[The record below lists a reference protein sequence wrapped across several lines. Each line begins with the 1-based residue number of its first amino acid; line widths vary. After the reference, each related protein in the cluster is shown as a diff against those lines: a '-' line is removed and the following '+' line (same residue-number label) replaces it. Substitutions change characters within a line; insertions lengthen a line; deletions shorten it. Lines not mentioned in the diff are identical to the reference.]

1 MIYLFLAD
9 GFETVE
15 ALCPL
20 DLLRRA
26 GADVK
31 TVGVTGDT
39 VTSRQG
45 VTVKADLNIDDISPE
60 DLPEMI
66 ILPGGLPGADN
77 LDASDKVDE
86 MILDGARRG
95 AFLAAIC
102 AAPYILGKRGLL
114 EGRKATCFPEK
125 VFIDRL
131 LGAEYTEDGA
141 VRDGN
146 IITAKAMGVSA
157 DFALLLIE
165 ALFGREKADEIAAS
179 VYHGE
184 SSAR

>member
-31 TVGVTGDT
+31 TVGVTGQA

-45 VTVKADLNIDDISPE
+45 VTVTADVGIDEISVS
-60 DLPEMI
+60 DAPEML
-66 ILPGGLPGADN
+66 ILPGGIPGADN
-77 LDASDKVDE
+77 LDASDKVSE

-114 EGRKATCFPEK
+114 RGKTATCFPEK
-125 VFIDRL
+125 IFIERL
-131 LGAEYTEDGA
+131 LDAEYSDGGV

-146 IITAKAMGVSA
+146 IITAKAMGVST
-157 DFALLLIE
+157 DFGLTLIE
-165 ALFGREKADEIAAS
+165 ALYSKEKADTIAAS
-179 VYHGE
+179 VFHTR
-184 SSAR
+184 S

>member
-31 TVGVTGDT
+31 TVGVTGET

-45 VTVKADLNIDDISPE
+45 VTVKADLAIDEIFPS
-60 DLPEMI
+60 DLPEML
-66 ILPGGLPGADN
+66 ILPGGIPGADN
-77 LDASDKVDE
+77 LDASDKVNE

-102 AAPYILGKRGLL
+102 AAPYILGRRGLL
-114 EGRKATCFPEK
+114 SGKKVTCFPEK
-125 VFIDRL
+125 IFIDRL
-131 LGAEYTEDGA
+131 EGAEYTEAGV

-146 IITAKAMGVSA
+146 VITAKAMGVSA
-157 DFALLLIE
+157 DFGLVLID
-165 ALFGREKADEIAAS
+165 ALFGREKADEIAAA
-179 VYHGE
+179 VFHGQ
-184 SSAR
+184 R

>member
-60 DLPEMI
+60 DLPEML

-102 AAPYILGKRGLL
+102 ATPYILGKRGLL
-114 EGRKATCFPEK
+114 EGRKAT
-125 VFIDRL
+125 
-131 LGAEYTEDGA
+131 
-141 VRDGN
+141 
-146 IITAKAMGVSA
+146 
-157 DFALLLIE
+157 
-165 ALFGREKADEIAAS
+165 
-179 VYHGE
+179 
-184 SSAR
+184 

>member
-31 TVGVTGDT
+31 TVGVTGQA

-45 VTVKADLNIDDISPE
+45 VTVTADVGIDEISVS
-60 DLPEMI
+60 DAPEML
-66 ILPGGLPGADN
+66 ILPGGIPGADN
-77 LDASDKVDE
+77 LDASDKVSE

-102 AAPYILGKRGLL
+102 AAPLILGELGLL
-114 EGRKATCFPEK
+114 DGKEAVCYPGFEKHLKGAKISTEK
-125 VFIDRL
+125 V
-131 LGAEYTEDGA
+131 AVDG
-141 VRDGN
+141 RY
-146 IITAKAMGVSA
+146 ITGKGMGV
-157 DFALLLIE
+157 ALEFGLALVE
-165 ALFGREKADEIAAS
+165 ALVSEEKADELYAAFQA
-179 VYHGE
+179 G
-184 SSAR
+184 